1 MDWARCGGRVTIRLV
16 IDAGLILMLALGG
29 CSSPLRH
36 DSDATAPVADTGLR
50 PASEVIGLLFR
61 VTAGAPN
68 PGAPESV
75 AVTDPS
81 RAQDVYR
88 ATLAL
93 PDSQPTISCPMDSG
107 ARYQLTFFFDDA
119 STLIVTLNP
128 SGCHDVRIPGT
139 TVRRTVGD
147 AYWSALAHGLGIA
160 ESDIYPHIS
169 PAFRVDGGA
178 LADVARATDTDCAAG
193 IYGPFRRRIMPL
205 PTANTS
211 PVAPPGLQ
219 RS

>member
-1 MDWARCGGRVTIRLV
+1 MDWARCGGRMTGRLV
-16 IDAGLILMLALGG
+16 IDAGLILTLAFGG
-29 CSSPLRH
+29 CSSPFRH
-36 DSDATAPVADTGLR
+36 DADATTPVADTGLR
-50 PASEVIGLLFR
+50 PASEVTGLLFS
-61 VTAGAPN
+61 VTAGTPN

-93 PDSQPTISCPMDSG
+93 PDSPHQMISCPMDSG

-128 SGCHDVRIPGT
+128 GGCNDVHIPGT
-139 TVRRTVGD
+139 TLRRAVSD

-160 ESDIYPHIS
+160 ESDIYPYIS
-169 PAFRVDGGA
+169 PAFRPDGGA
-178 LADVARATDTDCAAG
+178 LAGVACATDTDCAAG
-193 IYGPFRRRIMPL
+193 PGPDF
-205 PTANTS
+205 
-211 PVAPPGLQ
+211 
-219 RS
+219 